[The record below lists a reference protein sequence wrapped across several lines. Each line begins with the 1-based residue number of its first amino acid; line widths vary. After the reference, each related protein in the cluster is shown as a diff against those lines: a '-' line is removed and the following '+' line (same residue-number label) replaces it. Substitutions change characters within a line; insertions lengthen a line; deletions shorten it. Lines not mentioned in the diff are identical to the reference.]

1 MDNIL
6 RSRSLIG
13 MSKDTQSM
21 SNIKLE
27 HISAFPS
34 GIELILKAFKPRS
47 TWRKSGEKKG
57 GAVALCEFY

>member
-6 RSRSLIG
+6 RSRRLIG

-21 SNIKLE
+21 SNVKLE

-34 GIELILKAFKPRS
+34 SIVLILKAFKPRS
-47 TWRKSGEKKG
+47 TWRKSGGKKRG
-57 GAVALCEFY
+57 EVALREFY